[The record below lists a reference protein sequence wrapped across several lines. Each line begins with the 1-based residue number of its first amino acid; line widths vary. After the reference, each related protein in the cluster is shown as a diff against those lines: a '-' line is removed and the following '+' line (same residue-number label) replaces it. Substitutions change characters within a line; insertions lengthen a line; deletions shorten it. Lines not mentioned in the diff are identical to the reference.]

1 MHTSWY
7 YQHLE
12 TRLTDLKESEILV
25 CKDLCKGLFNIG
37 YRHLCT
43 SFPFH
48 FRLDF
53 HFQNI
58 FVEPPF
64 RTDRWSHLVC
74 CDICL
79 QHSNERRHGR
89 LTPLK
94 ITGVA
99 HQAKIPLRV
108 MILTTTKRS
117 VDEPYR
123 NKQQTSECNTCT
135 GKLFSTLVTVC
146 NWNLSRFIWQRK
158 KIVDYNVRH
167 LCFCPPVDHY
177 WECICSSDYYK
188 A

>member
-1 MHTSWY
+1 MHFFSFSFSLGFPFPKHFCGASLQNRSLITSSM
-7 YQHLE
+7 L
-12 TRLTDLKESEILV
+12 
-25 CKDLCKGLFNIG
+25 
-37 YRHLCT
+37 RHL
-43 SFPFH
+43 PAA
-48 FRLDF
+48 
-53 HFQNI
+53 FQ
-58 FVEPPF
+58 
-64 RTDRWSHLVC
+64 R
-74 CDICL
+74 
-79 QHSNERRHGR
+79 RRHGR

-177 WECICSSDYYK
+177 
-188 A
+188 